1 MTEETRQEPD
11 WLPGTV
17 QLDRPSVARIYDY
30 LLGGYHNFEI
40 DRRTADRFAAL
51 FPDLVL
57 TAQVNRAFLRRAAS
71 FVVAQGIDQFIDLGS
86 GIPTVGNLHEVVQQ
100 HNPNA
105 RVVYVDIE
113 PVAIAHSEALL
124 ENNPRA
130 AAILADVRRPAD
142 ILDHPLTKGL
152 IDFSRPV
159 GLFAV
164 ALMHYITDEDEA
176 RRVIGTFKDALPS
189 GSYLTI
195 GVWTI
200 DDAPREVMEKYAEMS
215 RTLTTP
221 GRPRER
227 AAVLRYFEGFDL
239 VDPGLVH
246 SPAWRP
252 DGPDDLLFDE
262 PQRSVTWVGV
272 ARKP

>member
-1 MTEETRQEPD
+1 MTEETRREPD
-11 WLPGTV
+11 WLPGAV

-86 GIPTVGNLHEVVQQ
+86 GIPTVGNLHEVVQG
-100 HNPNA
+100 HNA
-105 RVVYVDIE
+105 DSHVVYVDIE

-124 ENNPRA
+124 GDNPRA
-130 AAILADVRRPAD
+130 AAILADVRRPSD
-142 ILDHPLTKGL
+142 ILDHPTTKAL

-164 ALMHYITDEDEA
+164 ALMHSITDEDEA
-176 RRVIGTFKDALPS
+176 RRVIGTFKDALPP

-195 GVWTI
+195 GVWTT
-200 DDAPREVMEKYAEMS
+200 DDAPRDVMEKYAEMS
-215 RTLTTP
+215 QVLTTP

-239 VDPGLVH
+239 VEPGLVH

-272 ARKP
+272 AHKP